1 MRWTRVKW
9 LRVGRENT
17 DTHRWSLVI
26 FLRTDLLNSCLNWV
40 SSLELGQV
48 VCAGDWQDTLDH
60 TVVLFDCHPAVTD
73 EEEPVDITRDI
84 NHVFTFCF

>member
-1 MRWTRVKW
+1 MV
-9 LRVGRENT
+9 VGHLLA
-17 DTHRWSLVI
+17 HRLVEQ
-26 FLRTDLLNSCLNWV
+26 L
-40 SSLELGQV
+40 LELGQV